1 MNDYMMHL
9 FPYLPK
15 ERIRTL
21 SCGHVIPKENLV
33 ALPVSKGPSGREFEF
48 TFEKRMLP
56 AMVII
61 MTFRNFSNINT
72 KNQYRSKTW
81 VELSSIYVLLFH
93 MVLCVSFL
101 VMHIWNMLYP
111 SGRKIVEVWVS
122 LFGKDLQIGK
132 LYSILDPNAE

>member
-1 MNDYMMHL
+1 
-9 FPYLPK
+9 
-15 ERIRTL
+15 
-21 SCGHVIPKENLV
+21 
-33 ALPVSKGPSGREFEF
+33 
-48 TFEKRMLP
+48 MLP

-61 MTFRNFSNINT
+61 MIFRNFSNINT

-101 VMHIWNMLYP
+101 VMLIWNMLYP

-132 LYSILDPNAE
+132 LYSILDPAPE